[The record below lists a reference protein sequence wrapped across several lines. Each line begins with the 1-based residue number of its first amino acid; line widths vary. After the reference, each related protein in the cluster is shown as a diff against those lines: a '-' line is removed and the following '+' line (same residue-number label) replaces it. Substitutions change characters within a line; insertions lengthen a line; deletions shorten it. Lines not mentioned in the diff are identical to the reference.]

1 MAHSLRDILSQN
13 EFWIFVFAAGWV
25 LLNWPLIDLAKG
37 LVWRGV
43 PAILIYVASVWL
55 LLTLAMYLF
64 ESEAVE

>member
-13 EFWIFVFAAGWV
+13 EFWIFVFVAGWV

-64 ESEAVE
+64 EAEAVE